1 MKLTQASLKNP
12 ATVAVVAAVL
22 LLLGMLS
29 LFKLPVQLFPDI
41 EQPQIGIQTFWRS
54 AAPSEMESEIVKP
67 IEEVMQG
74 IPGLEEMRTF
84 ANQGTSFVNLEFSL
98 EADMNKVMLEVI
110 SRLNRLPPLPADS
123 NPPTIMFGGFG
134 GANESLIW
142 YFAQNLEGNEPL
154 SPAQLQFLSDYVAP
168 RLEAIEG
175 VAGVNLQDYTSSG
188 DQLQIIFDPYLA
200 ADLGIDITNIP
211 GRIGSTSDVS
221 GGIMDVGKRQYTL
234 RFKGGYN
241 PEQLSSIILEWLDGQ
256 PIRLGDIAT
265 IEVGGGRQTGFG
277 YQNGRPAVGFQILK
291 ASGANVL
298 STLAEVKA
306 TIEELNQTI
315 LPAQGLQ
322 MDKSFDPSV
331 FIKRAINMLSGNMVL
346 GIILAF
352 GILWWFLRQMRAT
365 LLIALAIP
373 ISIMTTFVV
382 LGLAGRSFNVISLA
396 GLAFATGMV
405 LDAAIVILE
414 NIVRLRENKVPINE
428 ACDRGATQVWGA
440 LLASTA
446 TTVAIFIPVIFMKDV
461 EGQLFADLALTI
473 AIAVS
478 ISLLVAVTILPAA
491 ASRWLPKLPAANLHR
506 ERWDKMANRI
516 VAMTGRGWKRLTWIG
531 GLLTIPVF
539 LTIMILPPLNY
550 LPPVKRDAV
559 DGFFSFPSGINAETM
574 DREVAKVI
582 VERLDPYLKGE
593 KEPALL
599 NYYLLTWPG
608 SSGAGVGIRPRDMT
622 RIKELEDIVN
632 TEILAGFPDVVAF
645 AQQGNLFGGF
655 GGSENIQVHIQSAD
669 MEAAK
674 EAALQGL
681 EIIRSRFPGANVQ
694 ANPDPN
700 IVAPVLQLVPNDER
714 INEVGWNRQ
723 QTAQIVQALGNGLWL
738 GEHFDGENRLDIILK
753 ASTWD
758 TPEALES
765 IPLATPAGVVVPL
778 SNLVEV
784 TRTVGPTFIQRVDG
798 RRTFTLNFNPPEG
811 MPLEEALTIM
821 KTEVEPQIRA
831 FLPAD
836 GSIAY
841 GGSADA
847 LDRAVTSLGMNFLLA
862 LGLLFMIMAA
872 LFRSL
877 KDAFLVL
884 ISIPLATVGG
894 VAAIRILNFFTFQP
908 MDLLTMI
915 GFIILLGLVVNNA
928 ILLVMQTRAG
938 QRNKGL
944 TAPEAVR
951 EALKLRLRP
960 IFMSTLTSLFGM
972 LPLLLIPSV
981 GSAIYRGMAAAIV
994 GGMSVSTIFTLILL
1008 PSLLQLDGQDF
1019 RIFFSKIFRR
1029 RATYSPHPA
1038 E

>member
-1 MKLTQASLKNP
+1 MKLTQNSLKNP
-12 ATVAVVAAVL
+12 SAVAVVAAII
-22 LLLGMLS
+22 LLLGVFS
-29 LFKLPVQLFPDI
+29 LFKLPVQLFPNI

-67 IEEVMQG
+67 LEEVMQG

-84 ANQGTSFVNLEFSL
+84 SNQGSSWVNLEFSL
-98 EADMNKVMLEVI
+98 EADMDKAMLEVI
-110 SRLNRLPPLPADS
+110 SRLNRLPPMPADS
-123 NPPTIMFGGFG
+123 TPPTVMFGGFG

-142 YFAQNLEGNEPL
+142 YFAQNLEGDEPL
-154 SPAQLQFLSDYVAP
+154 SPAKLQFLSDYVAP

-175 VAGVNLQDYTSSG
+175 VAGVNIQDYTSNG

-200 ADLGIDITNIP
+200 ADLGIDITNIA
-211 GRIGSTSDVS
+211 GRVGRTADVS

-241 PEQLSSIILEWLDGQ
+241 PEQLLGIILDTRNGQ

-265 IEVGGGRQTGFG
+265 VKIGDGRQTGFG

-298 STLAEVKA
+298 TTLAEVKA

-331 FIKRAINMLSGNMVL
+331 FIKRAINMLSGNLAL
-346 GIILAF
+346 GIMLAI
-352 GILWWFLRQMRAT
+352 GALWWFLRQMRAT

-373 ISIMTTFVV
+373 VSILATFVV
-382 LGLAGRSFNVISLA
+382 LGMAGRSFNVISLA

-405 LDAAIVILE
+405 LDAAIIVLE
-414 NIVRLRENKVPINE
+414 NIVRLRENKVANNE
-428 ACDRGATQVWGA
+428 ACDKGATQVWGA

-446 TTVAIFIPVIFMKDV
+446 TTVAIFIPVIFMKGV

-478 ISLLVAVTILPAA
+478 ISLFVAVTILPAA
-491 ASRWLPKLPAANLHR
+491 ASRWLPKLPASNLRR
-506 ERWDKMANRI
+506 ERWNKLANHI
-516 VAMTGRGWKRLTWIG
+516 ISLTGRGWKRFAWIG
-531 GLLTIPVF
+531 GLLTVPVIITF
-539 LTIMILPPLNY
+539 LILPPLNY

-559 DGFFSFPSGINAETM
+559 DGFFSFPSGINAATM

-608 SSGAGVGIRPRDMT
+608 SNGAGVGIRPKDMT

-632 TEILAGFPDVVAF
+632 NEILAGFPDVVAF

-669 MEAAK
+669 MEAVK

-681 EIIRSRFPGANVQ
+681 QIIRSTFPGANVQ

-700 IVAPVLQLVPNDER
+700 IVAPVLQLTPKDDR
-714 INEVGWNRQ
+714 INEIGWNRT
-723 QTAQIVQALGNGLWL
+723 QTAQVVQALGNGLWL

-753 ASTWD
+753 ATTWD

-765 IPLATPAGVVVPL
+765 IPLATPSGAVVPL
-778 SNLVEV
+778 SNLVDV
-784 TRTVGPTFIQRVDG
+784 TRTVGPTFIQRVEG
-798 RRTFTLNFNPPEG
+798 RRTFTLNFNPPDG
-811 MPLEEALTIM
+811 MPLEEALAIM
-821 KTEVEPQIRA
+821 KKDVEPQIRA
-831 FLPAD
+831 ILPSD
-836 GSIAY
+836 GTITY

-847 LDRAVTSLGMNFLLA
+847 LDRAVTSLGLNFIIA

-872 LFRSL
+872 LFRSV
-877 KDAFLVL
+877 KDSFLVL

-894 VAAIRILNFFTFQP
+894 VAAIQILNLFTFQP
-908 MDLLTMI
+908 LDLLTMI

-938 QRNKGL
+938 QRKGL
-944 TAPEAVR
+944 TATEGVR

-960 IFMSTLTSLFGM
+960 IFMSTTTSLLGM

-1008 PSLLQLDGQDF
+1008 PSLLQMERQDF
-1019 RIFFSKIFRR
+1019 RYAFNKIFRR
-1029 RATYSPHPA
+1029 GAAYKGQPA